1 MADPPGGP
9 VVGPA
14 AATTIPAAAREPAWH
29 HTAVVFQIYLRS
41 FADGNGD
48 GIGDIAGLRARL
60 PYLRDLGA
68 DAIWLTPWYVSPMAD
83 GGYDVADYRDIDP
96 LFGTLAD
103 VEALIAEAHA
113 HQLRVITDIVPN
125 HCSSR
130 HPWFVAALAAGPG
143 SPERARFWF
152 RPGRGDTGE
161 LPPNDWQSMFG
172 GPAWTRVGPA
182 DAAPANTGPAGS
194 APADSAP
201 ADSAPAD
208 NSPAEWYLHLYAAE
222 QPDLNWDNPEVRAE
236 FEDILRFWLD
246 RDVDGF
252 RIDVADL
259 LVKDPALPDV
269 AGLPPA
275 ARRPFE
281 DQDGLHD
288 IYRSWRRLI
297 ESYPG
302 DRVFVGELWISPLTR
317 LRPYLLGDQ
326 LHMAF
331 NFGFLSA
338 PWDAAALREVIDT
351 TLASIGAAA
360 PWVLSNHDVT
370 RHLTRYGRADTANVW
385 PQAGTPETDLVL
397 GTRRARAAVLLSLAL
412 PGSSYLYQGEELGLW
427 QVEDIP
433 DALIADPIFERTAHR
448 IRGRDGCRVPLPWQ
462 AGAPGFG
469 FGPPGAAPPWLPQPA
484 GWRQLAADQQA
495 ADSDSMLALY
505 QAALRVRRAASNR
518 RPADDT
524 LTWLDAPADVL
535 AFSRVGGFGCVVN
548 LGTRPAPLPPH
559 RVLLL
564 ASGPLVDGLLP
575 PDTAA
580 WLDLSRPA
588 PDTPAGGTAVGSDTR
603 STASA
608 G

>member
-1 MADPPGGP
+1 VTDQPGAPGPPTADADADADGQTEATA
-9 VVGPA
+9 PA
-14 AATTIPAAAREPAWH
+14 SPHEPAWH
-29 HTAVVFQIYLRS
+29 HTAVVYEVYLRS

-48 GIGDIAGLRARL
+48 GVGDIGGLRSRL

-68 DAIWLTPWYVSPMAD
+68 DAIWITPWYVSPMAD

-103 VEALIAEAHA
+103 AEALITEAHA

-130 HPWFVAALAAGPG
+130 HPWFVAALAASPG

-152 RPGRGDTGE
+152 RPGRGNAGE

-172 GPAWTRVGPA
+172 GPAWTRVTEPGGRP
-182 DAAPANTGPAGS
+182 G
-194 APADSAP
+194 
-201 ADSAPAD
+201 
-208 NSPAEWYLHLYAAE
+208 EWYLHLYAAE
-222 QPDLNWDNPEVRAE
+222 QPDLNWDNREVRAE

-269 AGLPPA
+269 AGLPPD
-275 ARRPFE
+275 ARRPFQ

-302 DRVFVGELWISPLTR
+302 ERVFVGELWISPLTR

-326 LHMAF
+326 LHTAF

-338 PWDAAALREVIDT
+338 PWNAAALRGVIDT
-351 TLASIGAAA
+351 TLGSIGAAA

-370 RHLTRYGRADTANVW
+370 RHVTRYGRTETANVW
-385 PQAGTPETDLVL
+385 PSAGQPATDLEL
-397 GTRRARAAVLLSLAL
+397 GARRGRAALLLSLAL

-433 DALIADPIFERTAHR
+433 DALIADPIYERTGHR
-448 IRGRDGCRVPLPWQ
+448 VRGRDGCRVPLPWQ
-462 AGAPGFG
+462 ARAAGLG
-469 FGPPGAAPPWLPQPA
+469 FGPPGAVPPWLPQPA
-484 GWRQLAADQQA
+484 SWWRLAADQQA
-495 ADSDSMLALY
+495 GDPGSMLALY
-505 QAALRVRRAASNR
+505 QTALGIRRTLRNR
-518 RPADDT
+518 WRADDT
-524 LTWLDAPADVL
+524 LVWLDAPDGVL
-535 AFSRVGGFGCVVN
+535 AFRRADGFGCTVN
-548 LGTRPAPLPPH
+548 LGAAPVALPAH
-559 RVLLL
+559 RELLL
-564 ASGPLVDGLLP
+564 PSGPLADGQLP
-575 PDTAA
+575 PDTAV
-580 WLDLSRPA
+580 WLLLATGEPGVSQGSPSPA
-588 PDTPAGGTAVGSDTR
+588 AGQ
-603 STASA
+603 STSA
-608 G
+608 